1 MDCFASFAMT
11 VAAGSV
17 SFMADSPQQASGE
30 DSLIARYFRPIA
42 TDPGAFNLDDD
53 AAALKP
59 SGDDIVVTTDA
70 IVEGVHFLTDDPP
83 DTLAR
88 KALRV
93 NLSDL
98 AAKGAVP
105 AGFVLTLAL
114 RRADEAWL
122 KPFAQAL
129 GEDAAHFGCPLLGG
143 DTVST
148 PGPLMISIT
157 AFGRVAAGKMVHR
170 SGAKP
175 GDRVVVTGTI
185 GDAALG
191 LDVLKNGPAAAA
203 LANDT
208 AAREMLIARYRVPQ
222 PRNALAGAVRDH
234 ASAAMDVSDGLAGD
248 LAKLCAV
255 SGVSAA
261 IDVPGIPLSAAT
273 SGLLARG
280 IVGIEAIVT
289 GGDDYEILCTIPE
302 DRFEAFAEAARRAGV
317 PATSIG
323 TVIAGKMI
331 PCFLTAQG
339 QELALKRL
347 SYSHF

>member
-1 MDCFASFAMT
+1 MASAPS
-11 VAAGSV
+11 AA
-17 SFMADSPQQASGE
+17 GE

-42 TDPGAFNLDDD
+42 TNPGAFNLDDD

-70 IVEGVHFLTDDPP
+70 IVEGVHFLPDDPP
-83 DTLAR
+83 DTIAR
-88 KALRV
+88 KALRA

-114 RRADEAWL
+114 RNADEAWL
-122 KPFAQAL
+122 KPFAAAL
-129 GEDAAHFGCPLLGG
+129 GEDATQFGCPLLGG

-157 AFGRVAAGKMVHR
+157 AFGRVPPGKMVHR

-175 GDRVVVTGTI
+175 GDRVMVTGTI

-191 LDVLKNGPAAAA
+191 LAVLRGGKVHAAAGDA
-203 LANDT
+203 
-208 AAREMLIARYRVPQ
+208 AAREFLTSRYRVPQ
-222 PRNALAGAVRDH
+222 PRVALAEIIREY

-248 LAKLCAV
+248 LTKLCGV
-255 SGVSAA
+255 SGVSAV
-261 IDVPGIPLSAAT
+261 IDLESIPRSAAAKD
-273 SGLLARG
+273 LLARR
-280 IVGIEAIVT
+280 IVGIEALIA

-302 DRFEAFAEAARRAGV
+302 DQVEAFAQAAQRAGV
-317 PATSIG
+317 PVSSIG
-323 TVIAGKMI
+323 MAVAGSAIPKFIDREGKEIA
-331 PCFLTAQG
+331 L
-339 QELALKRL
+339 ERR